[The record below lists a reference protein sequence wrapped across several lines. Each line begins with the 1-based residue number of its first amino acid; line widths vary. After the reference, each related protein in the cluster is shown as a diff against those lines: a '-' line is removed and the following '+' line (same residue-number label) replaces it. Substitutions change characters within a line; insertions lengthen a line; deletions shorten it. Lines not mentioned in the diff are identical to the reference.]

1 MNLEIYV
8 ASTFNSIKSKL
19 SINQIEI
26 NSFTD
31 IIFIGMQE
39 VEKFKELSGAD
50 KSAVLLN
57 ILQLIINNNLLPL
70 NMTVS
75 LNMIIKSE
83 MFQPIVN
90 IIVSACNGDISLKL
104 EKFCLLHCFGK

>member
-1 MNLEIYV
+1 MTLEIYV
-8 ASTFNSIKSKL
+8 ASTFKSIKSKL
-19 SINQIEI
+19 SNNQLKITTY
-26 NSFTD
+26 TD
-31 IIFIGMQE
+31 IIFAGMQE

-57 ILQLIINNNLLPL
+57 VLELIINNNLLPL
-70 NMTVS
+70 NMSIS

-83 MFQPIVN
+83 IFQPIIN